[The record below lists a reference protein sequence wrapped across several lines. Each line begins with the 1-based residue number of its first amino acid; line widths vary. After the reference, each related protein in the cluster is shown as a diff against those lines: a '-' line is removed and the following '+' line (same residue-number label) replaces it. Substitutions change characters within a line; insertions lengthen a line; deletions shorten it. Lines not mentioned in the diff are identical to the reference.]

1 MVLGYGRGGD
11 DATRRYTV
19 WDSLY
24 RERLP
29 LHLSSPVLYRESEG
43 DQHETD
49 RQREDAYE
57 PR

>member
-1 MVLGYGRGGD
+1 VAL
-11 DATRRYTV
+11 TK
-19 WDSLY
+19 
-24 RERLP
+24 ERQELP

-49 RQREDAYE
+49 CQREDAYE